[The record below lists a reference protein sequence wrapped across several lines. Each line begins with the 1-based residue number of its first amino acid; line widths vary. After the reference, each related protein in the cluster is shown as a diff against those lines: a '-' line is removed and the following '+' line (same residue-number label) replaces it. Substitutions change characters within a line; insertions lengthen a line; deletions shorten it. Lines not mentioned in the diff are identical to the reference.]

1 MDPLKI
7 FATLETPLSE
17 SRLREHFRH
26 CGWHADRV
34 TGELANGTCILNLED
49 SCGNFYLL
57 RGRVSGGDDL
67 TTELELLLRT
77 LELPDTHYSLDVF
90 EEDGRLVKRVQR

>member
-17 SRLREHFRH
+17 SLLRDHFRH
-26 CGWHADRV
+26 CGWHADSV

-49 SCGNFYLL
+49 SGGNFYLL
-57 RGRVSGGDDL
+57 RGWVSGGGDL

-77 LELPDTHYSLDVF
+77 LEITDTHYSLDIF
-90 EEDGRLVKRVQR
+90 EEDGRLVRRIQK